1 MEMSKSEDAISKAAS
16 QLGKRGWQP
25 WNTKYDEKQ
34 KMAWRRRGGRPRKD
48 KVGAQKL
55 TTAH

>member
-16 QLGKRGWQP
+16 QLGKRGWQA
-25 WNTKYDEKQ
+25 WNKKYDEKQ

-48 KVGAQKL
+48 KVIAQNLKS
-55 TTAH
+55 AH